1 VQESFETARIWPH
14 NGIAREANQGG
25 MSLRPNWRPDPER
38 KSFGDEPR
46 FEPASSTSG
55 TDAAQEIATVAR
67 ALADAGGG
75 ALSLDLALDLLLNE
89 TVEQARH
96 ATRATGAAIALA
108 RDGEMICRASTGNAP
123 ELGTAVDTVSG
134 LSAACLSTGAMQQC
148 SDTETDARV
157 DRDVCRH
164 LHLRSMLLIPI
175 IEDGSVCGI
184 LEVFSS
190 EPNNFGPNDHHTLQ
204 SLADNIVNA
213 KKAAALGVAEDPLP
227 TDVKPGPY
235 HANSG
240 VPEQSNT
247 LDSAVESQQPPPTAV
262 APDTGDKNEVLSSA
276 LVVLVIAA
284 AVLLGVVVGVR
295 QMAKRSE
302 EKATAAAA
310 RNVDQTPSPAS
321 PVSSINPPKSDQS
334 SQAASP
340 KRAAVQAPVGGLIV
354 TQNGKVIY
362 RAEPSPSATPS
373 SLTAPASNRLL
384 HRVDPKYPE
393 LAKSQHIQGAVEL
406 EAQVLGDGTVGNV
419 AVLRGHPL
427 LAEAAATAIKQWKYQ
442 PYSVNGRQVERQER
456 ITVKF
461 SLPSS

>member
-1 VQESFETARIWPH
+1 
-14 NGIAREANQGG
+14 
-25 MSLRPNWRPDPER
+25 MSLRPTWRPDPGKKNLRE
-38 KSFGDEPR
+38 EPPL
-46 FEPASSTSG
+46 EAPASASDA
-55 TDAAQEIATVAR
+55 DAAQEIATVAR
-67 ALADAGGG
+67 ALANAGGG

-89 TVEQARH
+89 TVEQARQ

-123 ELGTAVDTVSG
+123 ELGTAVDTASG
-134 LSAACLSTGAMQQC
+134 LSAACLSTGAMQEC

-157 DRDVCRH
+157 DQEVCRH
-164 LHLRSMLLIPI
+164 LHLRSILLVPI
-175 IEDGSVCGI
+175 SEDENVCGI

-190 EPNNFGPNDHHTLQ
+190 QPGNFGTDDYRTLRL
-204 SLADNIVNA
+204 LADNVVNA

-227 TDVKPGPY
+227 HDVNPPSY
-235 HANSG
+235 AAEIATPQESRT
-240 VPEQSNT
+240 S
-247 LDSAVESQQPPPTAV
+247 DSTVERKLPAPNAFTAET
-262 APDTGDKNEVLSSA
+262 AAKNEVLTSA

-284 AVLLGVVVGVR
+284 AVLLGIVVGVR
-295 QMAKRSE
+295 QMAKRGA
-302 EKATAAAA
+302 EKAAAA
-310 RNVDQTPSPAS
+310 KNVDRPPSPDSTVTA
-321 PVSSINPPKSDQS
+321 PNSDQ
-334 SQAASP
+334 ANPAVP
-340 KRAAVQAPVGGLIV
+340 KRVAVQAPVGGLIV

-362 RAEPSPSATPS
+362 RAGPSGEATPS
-373 SLTAPASNRLL
+373 PVMEAAPNRLL

-393 LAKSQHIQGAVEL
+393 SAKSQHIQGAVEL

-427 LAEAAATAIKQWKYQ
+427 LAEAAASAIKQWKYQ

>member
-1 VQESFETARIWPH
+1 MQPDCRNNLKPRESGLIMASRGKLI
-14 NGIAREANQGG
+14 GSS
-25 MSLRPNWRPDPER
+25 MSLRPSWRPDPEK

-46 FEPASSTSG
+46 LEPAASTSG
-55 TDAAQEIATVAR
+55 ADAAQEIATVAR
-67 ALADAGGG
+67 ALANAGGG

-89 TVEQARH
+89 TVEQARQT
-96 ATRATGAAIALA
+96 TRATGAAIALA

-123 ELGTAVDTVSG
+123 ELGTAVDTASG
-134 LSAACLSTGAMQQC
+134 LSSACLSSGAMQQC
-148 SDTETDARV
+148 SDTESDPRV

-164 LHLRSMLLIPI
+164 LHLRSMLLVPI
-175 IEDGSVCGI
+175 TQEGSVCGI

-190 EPNNFGPNDHHTLQ
+190 QPNAFDRDDYQTLQ

-213 KKAAALGVAEDPLP
+213 KKAAARGLAEDISLSE
-227 TDVKPGPY
+227 VKP
-235 HANSG
+235 ASD
-240 VPEQSNT
+240 EAF
-247 LDSAVESQQPPPTAV
+247 DSTVEKQQPASNALT
-262 APDTGDKNEVLSSA
+262 PDTGAKNEVLTSA

-295 QMAKRSE
+295 QMAQRSA
-302 EKATAAAA
+302 EKAAVAK
-310 RNVDQTPSPAS
+310 NVDKPPSPGS
-321 PVSSINPPKSDQS
+321 TVTVPNTDQANS
-334 SQAASP
+334 AAP
-340 KRAAVQAPVGGLIV
+340 KRAAVQPPPGGLIV

-362 RAEPSPSATPS
+362 RAAPSPSETPS
-373 SLTAPASNRLL
+373 IARAPAPNRLL
-384 HRVDPKYPE
+384 YRVDPKYPE

-419 AVLRGHPL
+419 AVLRGDPL
-427 LAEAAATAIKQWKYQ
+427 LAEAASSAVKQWKYQ